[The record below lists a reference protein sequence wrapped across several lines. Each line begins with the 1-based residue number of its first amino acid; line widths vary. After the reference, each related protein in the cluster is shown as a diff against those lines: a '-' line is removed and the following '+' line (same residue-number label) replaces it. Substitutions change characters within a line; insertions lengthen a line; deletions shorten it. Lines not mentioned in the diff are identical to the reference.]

1 MFVFKTGLPI
11 RFKFVICIQI
21 LVSICNYKVVSILG
35 VTDCVRPGVATF
47 FIITRL
53 SVYWGDHMSVR
64 MLSVVGIGELDKW
77 RKRTAPRPGNR
88 EERDKQVQIQT
99 RH

>member
-1 MFVFKTGLPI
+1 MGFCFSFGSESLAIVFCRG
-11 RFKFVICIQI
+11 
-21 LVSICNYKVVSILG
+21 SLG

-88 EERDKQVQIQT
+88 
-99 RH
+99 